1 MSDNDIIKRAEE
13 YIVRTGDYGLKQL
26 KEDERKSLTGLRYVP
41 IIEKKIGRRITD
53 AEWEAMS
60 IR

>member
-1 MSDNDIIKRAEE
+1 MSEEEIVKQAEE
-13 YIVRTGDYGLKQL
+13 YIARTGDYGLKPVRA
-26 KEDERKSLTGLRYVP
+26 DERKNLTGLRYVP

-53 AEWEAMS
+53 AEWEGMS

>member
-1 MSDNDIIKRAEE
+1 MDRQEIVERAEE
-13 YIVRTGDYGLKQL
+13 YIERTGDYGLRPVKDDD
-26 KEDERKSLTGLRYVP
+26 KRHLTGLRYVP
-41 IIEKKIGRRITD
+41 IIERKIGRRITD

>member
-1 MSDNDIIKRAEE
+1 MGDAEAVERAED
-13 YIVRTGDYGLKQL
+13 YIARTGDYGLRPVKD
-26 KEDERKSLTGLRYVP
+26 EDRKSLTGLRFVP
-41 IIEKKIGRRITD
+41 VIEEKIGRRITD